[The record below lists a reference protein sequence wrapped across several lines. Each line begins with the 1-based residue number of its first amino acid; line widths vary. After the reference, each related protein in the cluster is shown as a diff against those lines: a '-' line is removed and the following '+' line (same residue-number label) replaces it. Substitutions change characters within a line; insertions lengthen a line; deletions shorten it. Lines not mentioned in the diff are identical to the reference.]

1 MQAPRISMPT
11 PTRRR
16 ALAQLAA
23 GTAALGLSGCGFALR
38 QAPKFAFESVQ
49 VAGFENTSVSRS
61 LQQALVSSGLRVVN
75 SSAGARAPVD
85 PAQAAVPPQ
94 VVPFALGHITTRA
107 LRRMASVRAS
117 CKSATSSLAC
127 AVSRLALMT
136 EVKLGTASD
145 SRMASTARVIINSI
159 RLKPRAAR

>member
-61 LQQALVSSGLRVVN
+61 LQQALVL
-75 SSAGARAPVD
+75 
-85 PAQAAVPPQ
+85 
-94 VVPFALGHITTRA
+94 L
-107 LRRMASVRAS
+107 
-117 CKSATSSLAC
+117 SLP
-127 AVSRLALMT
+127 SL
-136 EVKLGTASD
+136 
-145 SRMASTARVIINSI
+145 
-159 RLKPRAAR
+159 